1 MSVHIGLRWR
11 PGHRIYRNDST
22 GEFQEVNSPLL
33 NQSELLVQAAL
44 LSRPRS
50 DRIRFDAIHLFTN
63 RGSHE
68 HNGTDD
74 HAAAGA

>member
-44 LSRPRS
+44 LNRRHG
-50 DRIRFDAIHLFTN
+50 RLRFDPINLITN